1 MIYFPVY
8 FDNAAS
14 TFPKPENVLRA
25 VNRNLR
31 SNTSNPGRSGHSLS
45 FEAAERI
52 FEAREVVAE
61 YFGCEPEN
69 VVFTK
74 NATESINLLLFGLL
88 SHGDHVI
95 VSDME
100 HNSVT
105 RPLTA
110 LSTRGVTFD
119 IADSDN
125 IEASVN
131 ALIRPE
137 TKLIFPT
144 AVSNVTGKVLPL
156 RPLAQIAHKND
167 ILFGTDASQAAGH
180 IPIDMKNAEIDYLC
194 TSGHKGLF
202 GIQGSGLLLF
212 RKTPPS
218 PLLYGGTGTES
229 LNLLQ
234 PEIVP
239 EALESGTVATPAIIS
254 LCEGIR
260 FLRRNPNNSFYE
272 KSLVRH
278 AINELKKLKNITL
291 YSSADSV
298 GTVAFNVQGS
308 HSEEVTSYLSSKGIC
323 VRGGFHCSAL
333 AHKKLGTTES
343 GVVRVS
349 FSPFNTVEE
358 VDYMIKCLKIYKKL
372 PLGT

>member
-1 MIYFPVY
+1 MIDFPVY

-14 TFPKPENVLRA
+14 TFPKPENVLCA

-45 FEAAERI
+45 YEAAERI

-88 SHGDHVI
+88 SRGDHVI
-95 VSDME
+95 VSDLE

-137 TKLIFPT
+137 TRLIFTT
-144 AVSNVTGKVLPL
+144 AVSNVTGKALPL
-156 RPLAQIAHKND
+156 RSLARIAHKNC
-167 ILFGTDASQAAGH
+167 ILF
-180 IPIDMKNAEIDYLC
+180 
-194 TSGHKGLF
+194 
-202 GIQGSGLLLF
+202 
-212 RKTPPS
+212 
-218 PLLYGGTGTES
+218 
-229 LNLLQ
+229 
-234 PEIVP
+234 
-239 EALESGTVATPAIIS
+239 
-254 LCEGIR
+254 
-260 FLRRNPNNSFYE
+260 
-272 KSLVRH
+272 
-278 AINELKKLKNITL
+278 
-291 YSSADSV
+291 
-298 GTVAFNVQGS
+298 
-308 HSEEVTSYLSSKGIC
+308 
-323 VRGGFHCSAL
+323 
-333 AHKKLGTTES
+333 
-343 GVVRVS
+343 
-349 FSPFNTVEE
+349 
-358 VDYMIKCLKIYKKL
+358 
-372 PLGT
+372 

>member
-1 MIYFPVY
+1 MIDFPVY

-14 TFPKPENVLRA
+14 TFPKPENVLLA

-31 SNTSNPGRSGHSLS
+31 LNTSNPGRSGHRLS
-45 FEAAERI
+45 FAAAELI
-52 FEAREVVAE
+52 FEAREKVAE

-88 SHGDHVI
+88 NRGDHVI

-119 IADSDN
+119 IADSNN
-125 IEASVN
+125 IEASVQT
-131 ALIRPE
+131 LIRPE
-137 TKLIFPT
+137 TRLIFPT
-144 AVSNVTGKVLPL
+144 AVSNVTGKALPL
-156 RPLAQIAHKND
+156 RALAQIAHENG

-180 IPIDMKNAEIDYLC
+180 IPINMKNDGIDYLC

-212 RKTPPS
+212 NQTPPS

-234 PEIVP
+234 PNIVP
-239 EALESGTVATPAIIS
+239 ESLESGTVSTPAIIS

-260 FLRRNPNNSFYE
+260 FLRRTPNNSVQE
-272 KSLVRH
+272 KLLVH
-278 AINELKKLKNITL
+278 HTVDELKKLKNIIL
-291 YSSADSV
+291 YSTADSV
-298 GTVAFNVQGS
+298 GTVAFNVSGS
-308 HSEEVTSYLSSKGIC
+308 HSEEVTSYLNSKGIC

-333 AHKKLGTTES
+333 AHKKLGTTET

-372 PLGT
+372 PLGS